1 MRWLV
6 VNYKSLNTLP
16 QWKRTVGISADGSVF
31 VPAAIGGA
39 EKTVSISTLR
49 DQVPVRIRADHV
61 YVPMV
66 WLAENFPVS
75 LEGCQMMGDAAL
87 KWFGRRGK
95 PTPETKNRHRTAW
108 VTQSRPSE
116 TLQAYPLT
124 RGV

>member
-6 VNYKSLNTLP
+6 VNYKNFNTLP

-31 VPAAIGGA
+31 VPAAIGGV

-66 WLAENFPVS
+66 WLAENYPTS
-75 LEGCQMMGDAAL
+75 LDECWIMGDAAL
-87 KWFGRRGK
+87 KWCSRREK
-95 PTPETKNRHRTAW
+95 HATDNKKRHKAAL
-108 VTQSRPSE
+108 VKQSPPSE
-116 TLQAYPLT
+116 TLRA
-124 RGV
+124 